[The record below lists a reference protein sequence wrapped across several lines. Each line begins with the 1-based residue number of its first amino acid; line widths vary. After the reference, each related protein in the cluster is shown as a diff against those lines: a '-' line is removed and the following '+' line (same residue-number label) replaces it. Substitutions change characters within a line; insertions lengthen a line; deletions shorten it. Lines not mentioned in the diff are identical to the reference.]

1 MAVANALIETTVYTL
16 AGHDERCLIARA
28 NGPNIA
34 LFVPPLF
41 DEANKMR
48 HVMVQTMRALTQNH
62 AVSAILPDLPGTLES
77 QRPLAEIS
85 LSDWQTSLLDIMAQH
100 GAVTH
105 IAAVRAGCDI
115 IPNIDDL
122 PQWHLAPANGWRQIR
137 TLARA
142 QLAGEREAG
151 HTPRSLK
158 DVTDDLLQN
167 GAHLAGYNISAKM
180 AAGLEAGA
188 KPVSAHQ
195 VQLIGDD
202 KPADSRINGSPLWL
216 RNEPSHD
223 ENMARA
229 MAENI
234 ARWIAS

>member
-1 MAVANALIETTVYTL
+1 MAIAASLIETTIYTL
-16 AGHDERCLIARA
+16 AGHDERCLIAPA
-28 NGPNIA
+28 DGSHIV
-34 LFVPPLF
+34 LFIPPLF

-48 HVMVQTMRALTQNH
+48 HAMVQTMHALVQRH

-77 QRPLAEIS
+77 QRPLSKIC
-85 LSDWQTSLLDIMAQH
+85 LTDWQTALSDIIAQH
-100 GAVTH
+100 GGVTH
-105 IAAVRAGCDI
+105 IAAFRAGCGI
-115 IPNIDDL
+115 IGNIDNL

-142 QLAGEREAG
+142 QLASEREAG
-151 HTPRSLK
+151 HTPRSL
-158 DVTDDLLQN
+158 TDMTNDLLQN

-188 KPVSAHQ
+188 NPVPAHR

-202 KPADSRINGSPLWL
+202 KPADSQINGSPLWL

-223 ENMARA
+223 ENMAQA
-229 MAENI
+229 MAENM